1 MDVRGASALR
11 ARVFDNSDGTYT
23 CRFCPS
29 TSGKYSVTI
38 TLNGISLPESPFTV
52 AVIPARPDP
61 ANCTVKGEALHAA
74 IARDPSAFEVS
85 FVDGLGQLTHAEVR
99 VRS

>member
-1 MDVRGASALR
+1 M
-11 ARVFDNSDGTYT
+11 
-23 CRFCPS
+23 
-29 TSGKYSVTI
+29 TI